1 MRSTAT
7 PHQRRNGSKEKR
19 GRGLQENGRER
30 MRPIH
35 PVVVPA
41 RFAANRVVKYLEER
55 PFAMFGEGH
64 APFGWRPLPGTTA
77 FQSSFAPAGQA
88 ALAGGVSAAAGL
100 FNGFET
106 YRAGLA
112 VEVTAAGCVEY
123 PGLGVAAVGGCGGL
137 GGGGRFL
144 GGGLG
149 RSGKGRNGEQE
160 RGGQGWNDGG

>member
-1 MRSTAT
+1 MRSAAT
-7 PHQRRNGSKEKR
+7 PHQRRIGSKENVACAFR
-19 GRGLQENGRER
+19 YTAGDRIRST
-30 MRPIH
+30 H
-35 PVVVPA
+35 PVVAPA

-55 PFAMFGEGH
+55 PLALFGEGLF
-64 APFGWRPLPGTTA
+64 PFGWRPLPGTTA
-77 FQSSFAPAGQA
+77 FQSSYAPTGQA
-88 ALAGGVSAAAGL
+88 ALAWGVSVTAGL

-123 PGLGVAAVGGCGGL
+123 PGVGVAAVGGCGGL
-137 GGGGRFL
+137 GGGRRFL
-144 GGGLG
+144 GWGLG

>member
-30 MRPIH
+30 MRPTH

-41 RFAANRVVKYLEER
+41 RFAANRVVKSGREAACHVWGGLV
-55 PFAMFGEGH
+55 
-64 APFGWRPLPGTTA
+64 PFGWRPLPGTTA

-88 ALAGGVSAAAGL
+88 ALAVGVSAAAGL
-100 FNGFET
+100 FNGFEA

-137 GGGGRFL
+137 GGGRRFL

>member
-1 MRSTAT
+1 MRSAAN

-19 GRGLQENGRER
+19 GRGLQENGRGTNPFHSSRCCSCTLRREQGGEISGR
-30 MRPIH
+30 EAAC
-35 PVVVPA
+35 PVWGGLV
-41 RFAANRVVKYLEER
+41 
-55 PFAMFGEGH
+55 
-64 APFGWRPLPGTTA
+64 PFGWRPLPGTTA

-137 GGGGRFL
+137 GGGRRFL